1 MRIDC
6 AIDFFYHNLGEGAN
20 GNTLLNQTLY
30 GDSTGGSIMDG
41 YYSDGTYIYTVSG
54 GFGEVTNV
62 ETASSLSCAGTTP
75 DPSPSPVPQG
85 YSQQLGYGTSSTNAC
100 NNYTG
105 PIEGEPL

>member
-1 MRIDC
+1 MILQCDV
-6 AIDFFYHNLGEGAN
+6 DTFYHNLGPGAN
-20 GNTLLNQTLY
+20 GSTLLNQTLY
-30 GDSTGGSIMDG
+30 ISPTGGEVMDG

-75 DPSPSPVPQG
+75 DPSPSPIPQG
-85 YSQQLGYGTSSTNAC
+85 YSQELGYGTSSTNAC

-105 PIEGEPL
+105 PIEGGPL